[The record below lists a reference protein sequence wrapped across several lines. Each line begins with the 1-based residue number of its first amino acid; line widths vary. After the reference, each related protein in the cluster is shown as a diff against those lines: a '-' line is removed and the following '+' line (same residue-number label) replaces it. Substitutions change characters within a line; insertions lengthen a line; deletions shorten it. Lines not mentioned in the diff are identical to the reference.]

1 MQAPGRLALPS
12 DPGPCSWAAASPR
25 LRLLAA
31 HHTPPCFSGSGHDP
45 CVFPTHPHPAPG
57 QSSRPQ
63 GRPDPSQPGARA
75 PWGGGDFLC
84 SPEGLTDR

>member
-1 MQAPGRLALPS
+1 MQAPGRLAVLS

-25 LRLLAA
+25 LRLLAT
-31 HHTPPCFSGSGHDP
+31 HHTPPCFSGNGHDP
-45 CVFPTHPHPAPG
+45 CVFPAPG

-75 PWGGGDFLC
+75 PWGGGDFPC

>member
-1 MQAPGRLALPS
+1 MQAPGRLALLS

-45 CVFPTHPHPAPG
+45 CVFPTHTRHLGRAPAPRAG
-57 QSSRPQ
+57 LIPASL
-63 GRPDPSQPGARA
+63 GLEHPGVVGTFPALLR
-75 PWGGGDFLC
+75 G
-84 SPEGLTDR
+84 